1 MSNEA
6 IELSSLDSFYEDDLI
21 VDVLDIIKRG
31 KEAAVYRCQAHPSTG
46 VELLAAKVYRARE
59 TRSFKNDAM
68 YQQGRVILDR
78 RLRRAVRKKSRTGR
92 EVQSGSWIEH
102 EFQALNLLHANGAD
116 VPRPL
121 KRSGPAILM
130 EYVGDHESSAP
141 MLRSVRLTNEEARV
155 LFRRVMQN
163 VKLFLTCNL
172 VHGDLSP
179 YNILYWKGTV
189 KIIDFPQSIDPR
201 RNRSAFP
208 LLSRDIDNL
217 CRYFV
222 RYGVQVNASRIAGAL
237 WTGFLRAEL

>member
-1 MSNEA
+1 MSNET

-46 VELLAAKVYRARE
+46 MELLAAKVYHARE
-59 TRSFKNDAM
+59 IRSFKNDAI

-102 EFQALNLLHANGAD
+102 EFQALSLLHAGGAD

-141 MLRSVRLTNEEARV
+141 MLRSTRMTPGTLLR
-155 LFRRVMQN
+155 
-163 VKLFLTCNL
+163 KL
-172 VHGDLSP
+172 
-179 YNILYWKGTV
+179 
-189 KIIDFPQSIDPR
+189 
-201 RNRSAFP
+201 RSCSTAM
-208 LLSRDIDNL
+208 
-217 CRYFV
+217 
-222 RYGVQVNASRIAGAL
+222 
-237 WTGFLRAEL
+237 